1 MSSFDFK
8 SKFEDPEDY
17 LFDDSKLNLELIFTS
32 RVALG
37 LVEGLAI
44 PTGWVLVVAILILVI
59 FSIPILRQK
68 GYFEVI
74 YLDLFFLHE
83 KICL

>member
-59 FSIPILRQK
+59 FSIPIVRKK

-74 YLDLFFLHE
+74 YFNLIF
-83 KICL
+83 